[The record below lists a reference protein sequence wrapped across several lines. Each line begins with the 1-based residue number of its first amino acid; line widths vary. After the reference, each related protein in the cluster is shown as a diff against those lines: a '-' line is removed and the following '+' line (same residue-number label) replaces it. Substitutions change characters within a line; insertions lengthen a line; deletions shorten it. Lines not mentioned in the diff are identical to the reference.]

1 MGRILIVIMVIMI
14 LVSSVG
20 IIYAYNNSQQ
30 KVNYI
35 ISANWLKPPENNT
48 AEIQLS
54 VIYYDQLRV
63 YGIKVSLN
71 LPTCLTNES
80 GGRKIC
86 ETYPLTYPQGYIVI
100 SFNVT
105 VDRVINGTKTLCF
118 NGNFTW
124 FTIVDNST
132 YKCVTPFN
140 FTLPYYGQINLNV
153 VPLNSTLYVGE
164 NNLYL
169 KIVKPTCLPIHNLIL
184 YINNCNEIALNNF
197 STVINASIFVPL
209 NYEGSYYPLKLYV
222 QYSTPYGIE
231 NYKKEL
237 YLFVLPT
244 FKVPIIYKVLSSPY
258 TNYLLPN
265 KDLVLLYVNNTF
277 GTNFYNI
284 TLLIE
289 SNSASINQTIL
300 KIPLWKS
307 NCIIKIPEILYNITG
322 NVIIKIFALNITEIG
337 EITLPIM
344 NSTYLSIYQTSQKI
358 IIYNPLNITISNLS
372 VNGLIQ
378 YKKLCPDKCIE
389 LNISQLRCSNVH
401 ISFEICRIEFYQ
413 DFIIR
418 STPQINIKYI
428 IQDCEIYLKVTNT
441 NNITLSNVY
450 LSILNATPSYIYIGS
465 LYPNETYSAIIT
477 PNNYKIFIT
486 IYYTAQNEIFRKCT
500 NVSIIGYSKINL
512 VDYSIIQNSNSFYII
527 LYIKNLG
534 NLSAYNVYVFLHS
547 KCIMSISP
555 SSMSISQLR
564 PGQCYAEVFEVQ
576 PSHLPIN
583 ITVEIIYSNILNK
596 ICTYNR
602 TIFITLSN
610 NISQNIFI
618 KYLTYSIYGIP
629 IVAIA
634 LIVLFIIIIVLPG
647 GKR

>member
-1 MGRILIVIMVIMI
+1 MNRILIIIIIIMI
-14 LVSSVG
+14 LVSNIG

-48 AEIQLS
+48 AEIQLGI
-54 VIYYDQLRV
+54 IYYDQLKV

-86 ETYPLTYPQGYIVI
+86 ETYPLTYQQGYITI

-105 VDRVINGTKTLCF
+105 MDKVINGTKTLYF

-124 FTIVDNST
+124 FTIIDNST
-132 YKCVTPFN
+132 YKCITPFN
-140 FTLPYYGQINLNV
+140 FTLPYYGQINLNL
-153 VPLNSTLYVGE
+153 VPLNSTLHVGE

-169 KIVKPTCLPIHNLIL
+169 EIVKPKCLPIHDLIL
-184 YINNCNEIALNNF
+184 YINNCNEIDLNNF
-197 STVINASIFVPL
+197 STIINASIFVPL

-231 NYKKEL
+231 NYKTEL

-244 FKVPIIYKVLSSPY
+244 FKVPIIYKVVSSPY
-258 TNYLLPN
+258 PNYLLPN
-265 KDLVLLYVNNTF
+265 KDLVILYVNNTF
-277 GTNFYNI
+277 GTDFYNI
-284 TLLIE
+284 TLLIL
-289 SNSASINQTIL
+289 SNSASVNQTIL

-307 NCIIKIPEILYNITG
+307 NCVIKIPEILYNITG

-358 IIYNPLNITISNLS
+358 IIYNPLNISINNLS

-378 YKKLCPDKCIE
+378 YKKLYPGEYVE
-389 LNISQLRCSNVH
+389 LNISQLRSSNVH
-401 ISFEICRIEFYQ
+401 ISFEICGIEFYQ
-413 DFIIR
+413 DFIIHI
-418 STPQINIKYI
+418 TPQINVKYI

-441 NNITLSNVY
+441 NNFTLSNVY
-450 LSILNATPSYIYIGS
+450 LSILNAMPSYIYIGS

-486 IYYTAQNEIFRKCT
+486 IYYTAQNETFRECT

-534 NLSAYNVYVFLHS
+534 NVSAYNVYVFLYS
-547 KCIMSISP
+547 KCITGISP
-555 SSMSISQLR
+555 SSISIAQLR
-564 PGQCYAEVFEVQ
+564 PGQCYAEIFEVQ
-576 PSHLPIN
+576 SSHQSIN
-583 ITVEIIYSNILNK
+583 ITVKIIYSNILNK
-596 ICTYNR
+596 ISTYNH
-602 TIFITLSN
+602 TIFITLSDN
-610 NISQNIFI
+610 NSQDIFI

-629 IVAIA
+629 
-634 LIVLFIIIIVLPG
+634 
-647 GKR
+647 